1 MSKQLD
7 KWLFDH
13 AQKMGNVCLG
23 IKNNKNEN
31 VAFEDLT
38 TGETVD
44 LTGSPINTNQETRT

>member
-13 AQKMGNVCLG
+13 AQKMGNVCSG
-23 IKNNKNEN
+23 IKNAKNEN

-44 LTGSPINTNQETRT
+44 LTGSPININQENRT